1 MIEKIIGLLLV
12 TNITVEEMEEIKD
25 YLEQLE
31 DNANKAIQLMQ
42 ERRTALISSVVTG
55 KINVSNWQHPNEA
68 KTEFSA

>member
-31 DNANKAIQLMQ
+31 DNANKFSYL
-42 ERRTALISSVVTG
+42 ETYGVD
-55 KINVSNWQHPNEA
+55 NWFGYDEA
-68 KTEFSA
+68 MHEYYNSEEE

>member
-31 DNANKAIQLMQ
+31 DDANKLSCLEAYG
-42 ERRTALISSVVTG
+42 VD
-55 KINVSNWQHPNEA
+55 NWFGYDEA
-68 KTEFSA
+68 MYEYYNSKEE